1 MISRVFTFIFVFA
14 LAFPTSVLS
23 AGMNLDTLDK
33 LLNAVRQSSQEEGD
47 LNKQRE
53 QDFLEKKQS
62 RAQLLNEAKQM
73 LMKEQNKLSVLQRK
87 FDSNEKKITE
97 LDERLRQRSGSLGE
111 LMGVVKQVSGDAVG
125 VFKSSII
132 SAQITDRGFDI
143 SGISNRKVLPSIP
156 QLEQLWFAIQQE
168 MTESGKMVT
177 FRTNVVSPDGTNNEK
192 DVTRLGSFN
201 VISDGKFL
209 RYSEENS
216 KLVELSRQPDSDYTD
231 MAQNYQTS
239 TSGRADMMVDPTRG
253 NLLAR
258 LVTTPSLLER
268 VEQGKVIGYT
278 IVVLTIIGL
287 ILVAVRFVDL
297 IRIESTINQ
306 QINSKDADDGNPL
319 GRILGVYLKNTKIQL
334 ETLERKLDEAIIKE
348 IPGIQRGLPVV
359 KILAVIAPMLGLLG
373 TVSGM
378 IETFQSI
385 ALFGSGDPKMMAG
398 GISQALVTTVLGL
411 VAAIPLLFFH
421 SLMSTKA
428 RRCINVLE
436 EQSAGIVA
444 RHAEQGFNS

>member
-1 MISRVFTFIFVFA
+1 MISRVVTFIFLFS
-14 LAFPTSVLS
+14 LAFPANVIS
-23 AGMNLDTLDK
+23 ADTNLDTLDK
-33 LLNAVRQSSQEEGD
+33 LLSAVKKSSREEGSI
-47 LNKQRE
+47 NKQRE
-53 QDFLEKKQS
+53 QRFLKKKQS
-62 RAQLLNEAKQM
+62 RAQLLSEAKQE
-73 LMKEQNKLSVLQRK
+73 LKKEKNKSAVLQRK
-87 FDSNEKKITE
+87 FDSNEKRITVLE
-97 LDERLRQRSGSLGE
+97 DRLRQRSGSLGE

-132 SAQITDRGFDI
+132 SAQITDRGFDVAEI
-143 SGISNRKVLPSIP
+143 SSRKVLPSIS

-177 FRTNVVSPDGTNNEK
+177 FRTSVVSPDGTNNER
-192 DVTRLGSFN
+192 DVTRIGSFN

-209 RYSEENS
+209 RYSEGNS
-216 KLVELSRQPDSDYTD
+216 KLVELSRQPDSGYTD
-231 MAQNYQTS
+231 MAQDYQAS
-239 TSGRADMMVDPTRG
+239 TGGRADMMIDPTRG

-258 LVTTPSLLER
+258 LVTTPSLIER
-268 VEQGKVIGYT
+268 VGQGKVIGYA
-278 IVVLTIIGL
+278 IVVLTIAGL
-287 ILVAVRFVDL
+287 ILVAVRFVAL
-297 IRIESTINQ
+297 MRIEKNIKL
-306 QINSKDADDGNPL
+306 QIGSKNADDGNPL

-334 ETLERKLDEAIIKE
+334 ETLERKLDEAILKE
-348 IPGIQRGLPVV
+348 VPGIQRGLPVV

-385 ALFGSGDPKMMAG
+385 ALFGSGDPRMMAG

-428 RRCINVLE
+428 RRCISVLE
-436 EQSAGIVA
+436 EQSAGLVA
-444 RHAEQGFNS
+444 RHAEQGMNP